1 MPPGRAGRPRSG
13 RKKGEVA
20 RVPPATEAL
29 GRSRGGFTTK
39 LHLASDG
46 RGRPLALHV
55 SEGQRHDSRELET
68 VLDRIRVPQPRG
80 RPRQR
85 PRLLCLDRGYSYVR
99 CRDALRRRKIPH
111 VIPERKDQRAQRQR
125 KGRRGG
131 RPPRFERALYARR
144 NEVERCINRLKQFRA
159 VATRYDK
166 RAVNYLAVATF
177 AAIILWIRH

>member
-1 MPPGRAGRPRSG
+1 MPPGPGG
-13 RKKGEVA
+13 KKGEQELA
-20 RVPPATEAL
+20 PPATEAL

-55 SEGQRHDSRELET
+55 TEGQRHDSRELEA
-68 VLDRIRVPQPRG
+68 VLDRIRVPGRRG
-80 RPRQR
+80 RPRKR

-99 CRDALRRRKIPH
+99 CREALRRRKLPH
-111 VIPERKDQRAQRQR
+111 VIPERKDQREARQK

-177 AAIILWIRH
+177 AAIMLWIRH